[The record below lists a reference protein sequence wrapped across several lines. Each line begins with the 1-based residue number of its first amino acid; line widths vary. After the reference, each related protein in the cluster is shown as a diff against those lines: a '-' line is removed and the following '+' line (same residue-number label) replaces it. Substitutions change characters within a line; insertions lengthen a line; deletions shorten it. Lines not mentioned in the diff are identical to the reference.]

1 MTTEHSMREICQMLQ
16 ETIGAREDVPEIH
29 TGPRSN
35 ELWFK
40 HRDGREVRLALQVIE
55 PPV

>member
-1 MTTEHSMREICQMLQ
+1 MSEASMRECVEI
-16 ETIGAREDVPEIH
+16 IRDAVDAREDVAEMH

-40 HRDGREVRLALQVIE
+40 LRDGREVRAAIQVIE
-55 PPV
+55 RLV